1 MTWGAY
7 QSGWFQQASYVASA
21 ISVDWIDLK
30 ILTLLSIFFL
40 AFHVNQCFQRQNE
53 SSFWAR
59 KKGYIDN
66 FKSRNVGEGQTIEV
80 LYWLVCSAISQFTI
94 FHPCPISGWWLQWIL
109 YPPDHRTLT
118 VERCQD
124 VVMVHIAKSC
134 RLQNRIFSIYPN
146 LSGIALMFLLNVFC
160 PFLSQ

>member
-1 MTWGAY
+1 MST
-7 QSGWFQQASYVASA
+7 SASRGRKRVVFSA
-21 ISVDWIDLK
+21 
-30 ILTLLSIFFL
+30 
-40 AFHVNQCFQRQNE
+40 
-53 SSFWAR
+53 
-59 KKGYIDN
+59 KKLGSE
-66 FKSRNVGEGQTIEV
+66 FKSRNVGEAQTIEV

-109 YPPDHRTLT
+109 YPPDHRTPADWVWMKHFGLT

-146 LSGIALMFLLNVFC
+146 LSGIALMFLFLNVFC
-160 PFLSQ
+160 PNKYPFCWRDLIAGISTFAAP